1 MTDSPVHVSPLLVKF
16 LLVFNELQRYTISE
30 QLESLS
36 NQSETYTVALES
48 VLSEL
53 EENKN
58 DKTISY
64 EEKEEYRIIFGKKFI
79 FFANQ
84 IVRSDIDLGVT
95 TIDKY
100 FFLLEQVDSL
110 V

>member
-1 MTDSPVHVSPLLVKF
+1 MLNLLFFSQGLVWHQNYLHDRQVKDLTTAIYF
-16 LLVFNELQRYTISE
+16 W
-30 QLESLS
+30 
-36 NQSETYTVALES
+36 
-48 VLSEL
+48 
-53 EENKN
+53 
-58 DKTISY
+58 
-64 EEKEEYRIIFGKKFI
+64 KKFI

-95 TIDKY
+95 IDKY